1 MNINNQIKLLIV
13 DDTEENRFFL
23 AKSLTR
29 KGYFVETKDSGE
41 SAVEHVN
48 MFPEKYD
55 FIFIDHIMG
64 DRISFTGKPRKLDG
78 FETCEK
84 ILGYTNKA
92 IVVIYSHSPTNDEE
106 KLYQYVRAA
115 YKNGAVRYMIREW
128 EQDKQIDHFI
138 TQIKQLQPIKYQL
151 CKYHDIQKEMP
162 SLIREMKVGTILFD
176 VEGKIWHISP
186 MMSNILNITQD
197 DLKKHFEDVLS
208 PVYKSCKNQKK
219 QIHEEIYLFQT
230 DAFEQDLRY
239 LIVKSQIIYHEKVT
253 VAYNLT
259 FSDITGS
266 TIHKRMDV
274 NHRYQMIVRSMCERK
289 DGFDHAF
296 IYIYENY
303 KIVLKACTR
312 NPNIYVDRSYFLS
325 EMHYL
330 PKTIEKFKKCGKGI
344 FYPEHSETKLYP
356 EHIKGPFIQWPIM
369 EGKHLIG
376 FAVASGKT
384 QKKCNPDMI
393 PIMQPYINE
402 IKNISDSKKDWVQQ
416 ATIDRTMSDKDW
428 VQQASVD
435 RTMTFIELELS
446 HTQTCISALRFLIDK
461 VAQETDSLTV
471 HIRYLQGDKAVLF
484 KDHSV
489 GDYPQVAEYKV
500 DISKRDT
507 LAGRVLFTGN
517 EFFADDIVT
526 TESLRY
532 FKNKDRKPAQV
543 KLLSKIKSLYYI
555 PLIFVGEVIGLLAL
569 HSDKIN
575 HYSEYRRN
583 IAKHISNK
591 IAVALHDYLVRER
604 EMQNEWFLMLIHDL
618 RTPVGLLSRFSKH
631 LSNTEL
637 SEKQKQL
644 SSLISQNS
652 YRFDRMIT
660 KLMSLTLIDNDKKMF
675 SKKNVV
681 LHNIVI
687 EVIEMMIMYAE
698 EFGITIEYKDL
709 TPQDKE
715 EIYADKDALTEVFTN
730 LLDNAIKYTKAIGK
744 KIEVSIE
751 AINDNHVICIRDSG
765 RGIPEHLH
773 QCIFEKFN
781 RGDAEHDEVSGTGIG
796 LFVTKYIVEKG
807 HNGKI
812 TVESTPNQG
821 SLFKI
826 IFPYFNTKKE

>member
-1 MNINNQIKLLIV
+1 MNSKINLLIV
-13 DDTEENRFFL
+13 DDTEENRD
-23 AKSLTR
+23 SLEKR
-29 KGYFVETKDSGE
+29 LSKKGYLVDTKESGE
-41 SAVEHVN
+41 AAVDYIN
-48 MFPEKYD
+48 TYPEKYD

-64 DRISFTGKPRKLDG
+64 DKISFPSKPRKLDG

-84 ILGYTNKA
+84 ILEYTNKA
-92 IVVIYSHSPTNDEE
+92 IIVIYSHSPTNDEE
-106 KLYQYVRAA
+106 KLNQYVREA

-128 EQDKQIDHFI
+128 EQDRQIDHFI
-138 TQIKQLQPIKYQL
+138 TQIKQLQPIKDQL
-151 CKYHDIQKEMP
+151 SKYHEIQKEMP
-162 SLIREMKVGTILFD
+162 SLICEMKVVGNILFD
-176 VEGKIWHISP
+176 IEGKIWHISP
-186 MMSNILNITQD
+186 TMSKILNITQD
-197 DLKKHFEDVLS
+197 DLKKHFEDVIR
-208 PVYKSCKNQKK
+208 PVYKSCKTQKD
-219 QIHEEIYLFQT
+219 QIHEEIHLFHI
-230 DAFEQDLRY
+230 DDFEQDLRY
-239 LIVKSQIIYHEKVT
+239 LIVKSQMICYKNIT

-259 FSDITGS
+259 FSDITDS
-266 TIHKRMDV
+266 TIHKTMDI

-296 IYIYENY
+296 IYINENS
-303 KIVLKACTR
+303 KNILKACTR
-312 NPNIYVDRSYFLS
+312 NPNIYVNRSYFLS

-330 PKTIEKFKKCGKGI
+330 PKTIEKFKKTGKGI

-369 EGKHLIG
+369 EREHLLG
-376 FAVASGKT
+376 FVVGSGKT

-402 IKNISDSKKDWVQQ
+402 IKKIISDSNKDLIQQ
-416 ATIDRTMSDKDW
+416 ATIDRTMSD
-428 VQQASVD
+428 
-435 RTMTFIELELS
+435 IELEL
-446 HTQTCISALRFLIDK
+446 TQTRTSISALRLLIDK
-461 VAQETDSLTV
+461 VAEKTDSLTV

-489 GDYPQVAEYKV
+489 GDFPQVAENKI

-507 LAGRVLFTGN
+507 LAGRVLFSGN
-517 EFFADDIVT
+517 EFCTDNIEA
-526 TESLRY
+526 TESLIY
-532 FKNKDRKPAQV
+532 FKNKDRKPEQV
-543 KLLSKIKSLYYI
+543 KLLSKIKSLYHI
-555 PLIFVGEVIGLLAL
+555 PLIFVGEIIGLLAL

-575 HYSEYRRN
+575 HYSGYKKN
-583 IAKHISNK
+583 IAKHISKK

-637 SEKQKQL
+637 PEKQKQL

-652 YRFDRMIT
+652 HRFDRMIT

-687 EVIEMMIMYAE
+687 EVIEMMIMYAD

-709 TPQDKE
+709 SPKDKE
-715 EIYADKDALTEVFTN
+715 EIYADKDALTEVFSN
-730 LLDNAIKYTKAIGK
+730 LLDNAIKYTKTIGK
-744 KIEVSIE
+744 KIDVSIE
-751 AINDNHVICIRDSG
+751 AINYNYVICIRDTG

-781 RGDAEHDEVSGTGIG
+781 RGDAEHGEVFGTGIG
-796 LFVTKYIVEKG
+796 LFVTKYIIEKG
-807 HNGKI
+807 HNGSIK
-812 TVESTPNQG
+812 VESPSGQG

-826 IFPYFNTKKE
+826 ILPYKKE